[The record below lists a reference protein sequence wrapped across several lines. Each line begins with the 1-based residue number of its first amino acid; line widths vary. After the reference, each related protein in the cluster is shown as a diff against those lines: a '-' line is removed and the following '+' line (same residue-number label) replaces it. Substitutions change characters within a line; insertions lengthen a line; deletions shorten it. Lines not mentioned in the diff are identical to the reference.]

1 MLLVDLAFDTIN
13 HELIIVKYMHMAF
26 LLISV
31 DDKKSRTIQFSV
43 LGLSYYK
50 ELHKEQSLVP
60 HWLIFTS
67 MIYFSVLGTLEHK
80 SE

>member
-43 LGLSYYK
+43 LGLT
-50 ELHKEQSLVP
+50 LVNIYIYD
-60 HWLIFTS
+60 IF
-67 MIYFSVLGTLEHK
+67 FSTRDVRAQI
-80 SE
+80 